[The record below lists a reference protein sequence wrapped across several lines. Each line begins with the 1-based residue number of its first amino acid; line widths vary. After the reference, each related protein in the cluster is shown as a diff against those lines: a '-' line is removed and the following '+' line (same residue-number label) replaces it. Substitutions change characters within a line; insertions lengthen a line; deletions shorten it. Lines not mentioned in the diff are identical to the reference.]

1 MNKQNVDIDTCAFAY
16 MLNDVELFVISQ
28 TVDRQAPHWIFQAR
42 ILEWVA
48 ISSSRGSSGSRDQTV
63 SPESPTLQVES
74 LLLSHL
80 RSWDS
85 HTMNYSYPI
94 KRNEVLICATTCMN
108 CKTLCC
114 MKAK

>member
-1 MNKQNVDIDTCAFAY
+1 MNKQNVDIHTCAFAC
-16 MLNDVELFVISQ
+16 MLNDVQLFVISQ
-28 TVDRQAPHWIFQAR
+28 TVDRQAPHWIFQA

-48 ISSSRGSSGSRDQTV
+48 ISSSRGSSGSRNQTV

-80 RSWDS
+80 RSRAS

-94 KRNEVLICATTCMN
+94 KRNEV
-108 CKTLCC
+108 
-114 MKAK
+114 